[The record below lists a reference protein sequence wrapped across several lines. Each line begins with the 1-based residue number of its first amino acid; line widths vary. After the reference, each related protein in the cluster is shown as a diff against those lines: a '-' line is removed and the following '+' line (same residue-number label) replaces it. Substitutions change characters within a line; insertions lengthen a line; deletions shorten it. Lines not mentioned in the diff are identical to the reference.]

1 MAAGNKQ
8 SRKTAADNG
17 GSAEAR
23 ARPEPST
30 QAILRH
36 WHEAVP
42 DDRMAHLVRD
52 AARGLTRALQF
63 RLGEHSVS
71 MGHWVFLRILWD
83 EDGLSQ
89 RELAARAGL
98 MESTTHTALRR
109 MEALGFVERRKQAG
123 DRKKVHVYLSAAG
136 RALER
141 RLVPLAEEVNAVA
154 LQDVAAEDI
163 AVTRRT
169 LLTMIQRLA
178 EDEARLLEAGY
189 SIPSTRSM
197 TGDRDRE

>member
-1 MAAGNKQ
+1 MG
-8 SRKTAADNG
+8 T
-17 GSAEAR
+17 
-23 ARPEPST
+23 T
-30 QAILRH
+30 Q
-36 WHEAVP
+36 E
-42 DDRMAHLVRD
+42 
-52 AARGLTRALQF
+52 
-63 RLGEHSVS
+63 
-71 MGHWVFLRILWD
+71 
-83 EDGLSQ
+83 
-89 RELAARAGL
+89 
-98 MESTTHTALRR
+98 
-109 MEALGFVERRKQAG
+109 
-123 DRKKVHVYLSAAG
+123 AAG

-197 TGDRDRE
+197 TGDRDR